1 MMIVWERKFLEHI
14 TACRE
19 AETVPIGKREHHLE
33 IRVLC
38 LCIEGVGIGAYSMFG
53 RKCADNQ
60 LTTNATTERILAE
73 LSMAFARV
81 GPNITA
87 VACLLFL
94 VLLMPNSSMLRPGP
108 IFAAMNVFLA
118 LRVSLMMIHETIA
131 GLHHINV
138 SFERVTEYL
147 LLPEFHALPNVA
159 PGSKRIRKGDVVLT
173 IPGKSRWVN
182 EVHSDTIEYK
192 EREIATLSWG
202 CCVSNASILFHFPL
216 NQVQMEAARPRR
228 HRQK

>member
-1 MMIVWERKFLEHI
+1 MFCRKF
-14 TACRE
+14 AN
-19 AETVPIGKREHHLE
+19 K
-33 IRVLC
+33 
-38 LCIEGVGIGAYSMFG
+38 
-53 RKCADNQ
+53 K

-94 VLLMPNSSMLRPGP
+94 VLAMPNSSMLRPGP

-131 GLHHINV
+131 GLHHISV

-147 LLPEFHALPNVA
+147 LLPEVHPMPDVA
-159 PGSKRIRKGDVVLT
+159 PGSKRIRKGDVVMK
-173 IPGKSRWVN
+173 IPGNSRWVK
-182 EVHSDTIEYK
+182 EVHSGTMEYK
-192 EREIATLSWG
+192 GREIAMSLWG
-202 CCVSNASILFHFPL
+202 WCVSNTPILFHFPF
-216 NQVQMEAARPRR
+216 NQVQMRVLDQQQTEKSKSGKAIDGGQSSDKKWSEPSKR
-228 HRQK
+228 